1 MAEQQQSQQSQQTS
15 SYREDYQNQHLI
27 QETESSEMEIDS
39 IPLQPQQQ
47 GGSEKSYLNQ
57 EEQMLEGNLPKSEDN
72 QKQLQPQTRDHSSSP
87 VQQKIIQQTH
97 IEQEHLEVEEKDVVE
112 LSDQQ
117 DHMQEQSLV
126 FQQQQDRQTQ
136 QHMEGV
142 ELPPSSVE
150 PQKIGVP
157 EPKQEGLELEI
168 EQQQQTQVEKKPQ
181 NVDQL
186 QHQEEET
193 IQESKIQS
201 MISRD
206 PEVLQCKTE
215 ESEKSV
221 KVQEQS
227 EVPQQSAKTS
237 DHVGHQKVE
246 YNHGKDKELP
256 NKQKCQNEPNQGH
269 KDKNQAKQNQE
280 QQSKKQ
286 KTGVVGENYERINYL
301 VQTSRALVKM
311 GESEDESVTLN
322 FDKALASQ
330 TGSLATAVGRR
341 CLIRLSPSLKR
352 MLCKGCGTALIY
364 GVNAKVRHRS
374 NRQKHLVITCLTC
387 YTIKRLVNNPKHKLW
402 CEQEEAVL

>member
-57 EEQMLEGNLPKSEDN
+57 VEEQMLEGNLPKSEDN
-72 QKQLQPQTRDHSSSP
+72 QKQLQPQARDHSSSP
-87 VQQKIIQQTH
+87 LQQKIIQQTH

-112 LSDQQ
+112 LSDHQ
-117 DHMQEQSLV
+117 DHLQEQSLV

-150 PQKIGVP
+150 PQKIVVP
-157 EPKQEGLELEI
+157 EPKQEGLELES

-286 KTGVVGENYERINYL
+286 KN
-301 VQTSRALVKM
+301 
-311 GESEDESVTLN
+311 
-322 FDKALASQ
+322 
-330 TGSLATAVGRR
+330 
-341 CLIRLSPSLKR
+341 
-352 MLCKGCGTALIY
+352 
-364 GVNAKVRHRS
+364 RS
-374 NRQKHLVITCLTC
+374 CWR
-387 YTIKRLVNNPKHKLW
+387 KL
-402 CEQEEAVL
+402 